1 MTTSNPIE
9 LLAMDGPVTKLL
21 KRVSAGDRSAL
32 DELIPFVYR
41 ELHQIARG
49 YLGRELP
56 QHTLQPTSLIHEA
69 YLRMVEQSHPDYA
82 SRAHFYGVAARVMRQ
97 ILVDHA
103 RGRHAAKRDGG
114 EAIPFTETLEVASD
128 RPVAV
133 LELDE
138 ALHRLANVDL
148 RKASLI
154 EMRFFAGMTAEEIGE
169 CATIPVHTVRREL
182 RLAQAWLHKELCK

>member
-1 MTTSNPIE
+1 M
-9 LLAMDGPVTKLL
+9 
-21 KRVSAGDRSAL
+21 
-32 DELIPFVYR
+32 PFVYR

-49 YLGRELP
+49 YLGREAP

-69 YLRMVEQSHPDYA
+69 YLRMVEQSHPDYS

-103 RGRHAAKRDGG
+103 RHAAKRGGG
-114 EAIPFTETLEVASD
+114 EAIPFTDSLEIVSD

-148 RKASLI
+148 RKANLV

>member
-1 MTTSNPIE
+1 
-9 LLAMDGPVTKLL
+9 MDEPVTELL
-21 KRVSAGDRSAL
+21 KRVSTGDRSAL

-49 YLGRELP
+49 YLGRELL

-69 YLRMVEQSHPDYA
+69 YLRMVQQSHPDYS

-97 ILVDHA
+97 VLVDHA
-103 RGRHAAKRDGG
+103 RARHAAKRDGG
-114 EAIPFTETLEVASD
+114 EAIPFTETLEIASG
-128 RPVAV
+128 RPVEM

-138 ALHRLANVDL
+138 ALHRLADVDL

-182 RLAQAWLHKELCK
+182 RLAQAWLHKELCR

>member
-1 MTTSNPIE
+1 MEGPITE
-9 LLAMDGPVTKLL
+9 LLT
-21 KRVSAGDRSAL
+21 RVSTGDRGAL
-32 DELIPFVYR
+32 DELMPFVYR
-41 ELHQIARG
+41 ELHKIARG

-69 YLRMVEQSHPDYA
+69 YMRMVEQSHPDYS

-103 RGRHAAKRDGG
+103 RARQAAKRGGG
-114 EAIPFTETLEVASD
+114 EAIPFTDTLDVASD
-128 RPVAV
+128 RPIAI

-138 ALHRLANVDL
+138 ALHRLAKVDA

-169 CATIPVHTVRREL
+169 SASIPVYTVRREL
-182 RLAQAWLHKELCK
+182 RLAQAWLHKELCQ

>member
-1 MTTSNPIE
+1 MEEPITE
-9 LLAMDGPVTKLL
+9 LLT
-21 KRVSAGDRSAL
+21 RVSSGDRNAL
-32 DELIPFVYR
+32 DELMPFVYR
-41 ELHQIARG
+41 ELHKIARG
-49 YLGRELP
+49 YLGREMP
-56 QHTLQPTSLIHEA
+56 QNTLQPTSLIHEA
-69 YLRMVEQSHPDYA
+69 YMRMVEQSHPDYS

-103 RGRHAAKRDGG
+103 RARQAAKRSGG
-114 EAIPFTETLEVASD
+114 EAIPFTNTLDVASD

-138 ALHRLANVDL
+138 ALHRLAKVDP
-148 RKASLI
+148 RKARLV

-169 CATIPVHTVRREL
+169 SDTIPVYTVRREL

>member
-1 MTTSNPIE
+1 
-9 LLAMDGPVTKLL
+9 MDGPVTKLL
-21 KRVSAGDRSAL
+21 QRVSAGDRSAL
-32 DELIPFVYR
+32 DELMPVVYR

-49 YLGRELP
+49 YLGRELA
-56 QHTLQPTSLIHEA
+56 QLTLQPTSLINEA
-69 YLRMVEQSHPDYA
+69 YLRMVEQSHPDY
-82 SRAHFYGVAARVMRQ
+82 SNRAHFYGVAARVMRQ

-103 RGRHAAKRDGG
+103 RARHAAKRSGG
-114 EAIPFTETLEVASD
+114 EAIPFTDTLDVASE

-138 ALHRLANVDL
+138 ALTRLANVDL
-148 RKASLI
+148 RKANLI

-182 RLAQAWLHKELCK
+182 RLAQAWLHKELSK